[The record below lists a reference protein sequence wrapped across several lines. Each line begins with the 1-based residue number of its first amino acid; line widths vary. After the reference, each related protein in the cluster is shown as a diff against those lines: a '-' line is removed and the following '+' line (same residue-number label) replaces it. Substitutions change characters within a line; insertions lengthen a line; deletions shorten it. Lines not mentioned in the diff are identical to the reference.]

1 MKVIRKLS
9 NLFGLFVLFG
19 LACVVFHKLCIE
31 RGDLVP
37 RKFYLPSDHASN
49 RCLSPGEVMDV
60 LTLGSTNQK
69 NFEVNKKFQ
78 ALKVRK
84 ALTAKMWKE
93 KEDSL

>member
-1 MKVIRKLS
+1 M
-9 NLFGLFVLFG
+9 
-19 LACVVFHKLCIE
+19 FHKLCIE

-93 KEDSL
+93 KKDSL